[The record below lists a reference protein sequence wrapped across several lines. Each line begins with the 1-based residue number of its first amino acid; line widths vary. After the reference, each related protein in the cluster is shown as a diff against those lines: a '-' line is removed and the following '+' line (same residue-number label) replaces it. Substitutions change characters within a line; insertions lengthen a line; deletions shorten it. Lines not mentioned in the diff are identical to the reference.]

1 MVCQSDL
8 TSRQQK
14 PSPPRLL
21 VQAGLW
27 LAPMLAGLATQLFN
41 MRTMYGEGG
50 RQGGMKVRIS
60 GDRVEVLEVPFV
72 QMR

>member
-1 MVCQSDL
+1 MVCLSDS
-8 TSRQQK
+8 TSTYRFF
-14 PSPPRLL
+14 PRLL

-50 RQGGMKVRIS
+50 GSQGGRL
-60 GDRVEVLEVPFV
+60 GDVGFLTG
-72 QMR
+72 